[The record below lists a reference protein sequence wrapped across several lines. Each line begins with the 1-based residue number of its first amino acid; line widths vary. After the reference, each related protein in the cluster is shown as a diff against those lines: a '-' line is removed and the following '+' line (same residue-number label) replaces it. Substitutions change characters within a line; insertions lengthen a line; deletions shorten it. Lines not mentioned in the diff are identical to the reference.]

1 MFRCLSGTGNQ
12 SLSQNLGGIGGW
24 PLTKAGVKPGRE
36 AMVPGIGDIWRLTVV
51 PTMKS
56 ILLTCPI
63 CIDIDES
70 MFKK

>member
-36 AMVPGIGDIWRLTVV
+36 AMFPGSGNIWRLTVV

-56 ILLTCPI
+56 ILLTSPI
-63 CIDIDES
+63 CIDIDENLV
-70 MFKK
+70 